1 MTLTALENS
10 LKPSGQSFPESL
22 FMPFSFDN
30 LITPEPSSLVGFSN
44 NTLIRDAENRDEDSL
59 AEAIAAASTR
69 FYLFAEGKVILNKGE
84 NNKILFSREEA
95 KSFGSMEDQGVLL
108 GEAKEG
114 MRIAIPVDTEPDS
127 LPEPWAAY
135 DLRSLLYSGSV
146 SDEDAGAI
154 AQGGGLLF
162 WNRHNQHCGKCGAK
176 SNSAIGGYRR
186 DCGNCGL
193 RIFPRTDPVVIM
205 LTVKDDKCLMGRSPH
220 FPEGWFSTLAGFVEP
235 GETMEDAMR
244 RETFEESGIMV
255 GRVKYHASQPW
266 PFPHS
271 LMLGLYGEA
280 ISEEIA
286 MDESELEDCRWFHRD
301 EVKLMM
307 SETHPDGLLCP
318 PNKAISSAL
327 VKYWVEA

>member
-1 MTLTALENS
+1 MTLNFDS
-10 LKPSGQSFPESL
+10 LP
-22 FMPFSFDN
+22 N
-30 LITPEPSSLVGFSN
+30 PEPSSLVGFSN
-44 NTLIRDAENRDEDSL
+44 NRLNRDAENRDDTSIVEAL
-59 AEAIAAASTR
+59 ADDKTR
-69 FYLFAEGKVILNKGE
+69 YYLFAQGKVILHKADTVQV
-84 NNKILFSREEA
+84 LFSREEA
-95 KSFGSMEDQGVLL
+95 EQFNTNKEKAVLL
-108 GEAKEG
+108 GEAKNG
-114 MRIAIPVDTEPDS
+114 MRIALPCKVDLETLE
-127 LPEPWAAY
+127 EPWVAY
-135 DLRSLLYSGSV
+135 DLRSLLYSGCV
-146 SDEDAGAI
+146 SEEDAGAI
-154 AQGGGLLF
+154 AQAGGLLF
-162 WNRHNQHCGKCGAK
+162 WNAQNQFCGKCGSK
-176 SNSAIGGYRR
+176 SKSAIGGYRR
-186 DCGNCGL
+186 DCPSCEN

-205 LTVKDDKCLMGRSPH
+205 LTVKGDKCLMGRSPH

-244 RETFEESGIMV
+244 RETFEESGIKV

-280 ISEEIA
+280 ISEEIL

-327 VKYWVEA
+327 VKYWVEG

>member
-1 MTLTALENS
+1 MTINFDS
-10 LKPSGQSFPESL
+10 LSQ
-22 FMPFSFDN
+22 
-30 LITPEPSSLVGFSN
+30 PEPSSLVGFSN
-44 NTLIRDAENRDEDSL
+44 NTLNRDAENRDEQSILDAL
-59 AEAIAAASTR
+59 ADDKTR
-69 FYLFAEGKVILNKGE
+69 YYLFAQGKVILQKNA
-84 NNKILFSREEA
+84 NNQILFSREEA
-95 KSFGSMEDQGVLL
+95 ERFNPNIDQAVLL
-108 GEAKEG
+108 GEAKQG
-114 MRIAIPVDTEPDS
+114 MRIALPVLVDPETLE
-127 LPEPWAAY
+127 EPWTVY

-146 SDEDAGAI
+146 SEEDAGAI
-154 AQGGGLLF
+154 AQAGGLLF
-162 WNRHNQHCGKCGAK
+162 WNANNQYCGKCGAK
-176 SNSAIGGYRR
+176 SKSAIGGYRR
-186 DCGNCGL
+186 DCPSCDGRL
-193 RIFPRTDPVVIM
+193 FPRTDPVVIM

-244 RETFEESGIMV
+244 RETFEESGIKV

-280 ISEEIA
+280 LSEEIA

-307 SETHPDGLLCP
+307 NETHPEGLLCP

-327 VKYWVEA
+327 VKYWVEG

>member
-1 MTLTALENS
+1 M
-10 LKPSGQSFPESL
+10 
-22 FMPFSFDN
+22 SFDFN
-30 LITPEPSSLVGFSN
+30 TLITPEPSALVGFSK
-44 NTLIRDAENRDEDSL
+44 NTLIRDAENRDEESL
-59 AEAIAAASTR
+59 VSALEASSTR
-69 FYLFAEGKVILNKGE
+69 YFLFAKGKVILNKEE
-84 NNKILFSREEA
+84 NNKILFTREEA
-95 KSFGSMEDQGVLL
+95 ADFGLLEDHAVLL
-108 GEAKEG
+108 GEGNSG
-114 MRIAIPVDTEPDS
+114 MQIALPVSADPDRLEETHGQS
-127 LPEPWAAY
+127 FVAY

-154 AQGGGLLF
+154 SQAGGLLH
-162 WNRHNQHCGKCGAK
+162 WNAQNQYCGKCGAK

-186 DCGNCGL
+186 DCANCGN

-205 LTVKDDKCLMGRSPH
+205 LTVREDKCLMGRSPH
-220 FPEGWFSTLAGFVEP
+220 FPEGWYSTLAGFVEP

-244 RETFEESGIMV
+244 RETFEESGIRV

-280 ISEEIA
+280 VSDEIK

-301 EVKLMM
+301 EVKLMLN
-307 SETHPDGLLCP
+307 ETHPDGLKCP

-327 VKYWVEA
+327 VQFWVG